1 MNKITG
7 GFNMNKTKKV
17 KQSKQKVV
25 QKVFVITMLV
35 MTLSSVVLSLL
46 VQLV

>member
-1 MNKITG
+1 
-7 GFNMNKTKKV
+7 MNKTKKV

>member
-1 MNKITG
+1 
-7 GFNMNKTKKV
+7 MNKTKKV

-35 MTLSSVVLSLL
+35 MTLSSVVLGLL

>member
-1 MNKITG
+1 MK
-7 GFNMNKTKKV
+7 KTKKV

-35 MTLSSVVLSLL
+35 MTLSSVVMGLL

>member
-1 MNKITG
+1 
-7 GFNMNKTKKV
+7 MNKTKKE

-35 MTLSSVVLSLL
+35 MTLSSVVLGLL

>member
-1 MNKITG
+1 
-7 GFNMNKTKKV
+7 MNKTKKV

-35 MTLSSVVLSLL
+35 MTLSSVVVGLL

>member
-1 MNKITG
+1 MK
-7 GFNMNKTKKV
+7 KTKKV

-25 QKVFVITMLV
+25 QKIFVITMLV
-35 MTLSSVVLSLL
+35 MTLSSVVVGLL

>member
-1 MNKITG
+1 
-7 GFNMNKTKKV
+7 MNKTKKE

-35 MTLSSVVLSLL
+35 MTLSSVVVGLL

>member
-1 MNKITG
+1 
-7 GFNMNKTKKV
+7 MNKTKKV

-25 QKVFVITMLV
+25 QKIFVITMLV
-35 MTLSSVVLSLL
+35 MTLSSVVLGLL

>member
-1 MNKITG
+1 MK
-7 GFNMNKTKKV
+7 KTKKV

-35 MTLSSVVLSLL
+35 MTLSSVVLGLL

>member
-1 MNKITG
+1 
-7 GFNMNKTKKV
+7 MNKTKKV

-25 QKVFVITMLV
+25 QKIFVITMLV

>member
-1 MNKITG
+1 MK
-7 GFNMNKTKKV
+7 KTKKV